1 MEAVNAEMEAAK
13 AEMEAAISKMEAAKV
28 EMEAANA
35 SMEGNTVGM
44 RTFINMLKIIIWW
57 DIENLGV
64 PHDLPPDLVYEL
76 FVRKL
81 RDEGFGGSTNA
92 IAYVS
97 NKVYTR
103 HLLQLHTKLLI
114 PSFNIAAYRSLRHRV
129 VSIVGRWTD
138 SKTLRSGFLG
148 GNSYNDR
155 MRVRPGSGQTNRRSS
170 LAVKNVVGRSSRL
183 RQANHPRQK
192 PRVITKKCLM
202 LVFESYQRQ
211 LIKQHVEEKVGKAV
225 QKHSHLV
232 REVDVRL
239 SVRGGEFGKDQG
251 SLDAR

>member
-81 RDEGFGGSTNA
+81 RDEGFGG
-92 IAYVS
+92 
-97 NKVYTR
+97 
-103 HLLQLHTKLLI
+103 
-114 PSFNIAAYRSLRHRV
+114 
-129 VSIVGRWTD
+129 
-138 SKTLRSGFLG
+138 
-148 GNSYNDR
+148 
-155 MRVRPGSGQTNRRSS
+155 
-170 LAVKNVVGRSSRL
+170 
-183 RQANHPRQK
+183 
-192 PRVITKKCLM
+192 VILK
-202 LVFESYQRQ
+202 
-211 LIKQHVEEKVGKAV
+211 
-225 QKHSHLV
+225 
-232 REVDVRL
+232 
-239 SVRGGEFGKDQG
+239 
-251 SLDAR
+251 